1 MYKKKVNICHL
12 SKIKLRVALH
22 YLFVINP
29 QKPQSQLLGSA
40 QRRWHGTIDN
50 KTSISMP
57 H

>member
-1 MYKKKVNICHL
+1 MYKKKVNLCHL